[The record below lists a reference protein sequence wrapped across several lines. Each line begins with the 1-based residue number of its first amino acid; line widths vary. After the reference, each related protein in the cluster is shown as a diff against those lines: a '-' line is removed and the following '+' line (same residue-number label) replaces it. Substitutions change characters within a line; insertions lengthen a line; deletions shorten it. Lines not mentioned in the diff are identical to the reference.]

1 MFPSGQIDKQNV
13 TYLYNG
19 VFGHE
24 KGSSDTAWVTY
35 YAEQKKPV
43 MKD

>member
-1 MFPSGQIDKQNV
+1 MFPSGQMDKQNV

-19 VFGHE
+19 VLFGHE

-35 YAEQKKPV
+35 YAEQKKP
-43 MKD
+43 D